1 MIVNIREFLETSSIH
16 GLSHI
21 YRTKKELKLFWILT
35 VFSGFSAAGILIYQ
49 SFDAWSV
56 SPIRTTIETLPIAEI
71 KLPKVTVCPPK
82 NIHTDLNHVLKRTE
96 NMAISSATRED
107 LIHHVLELILEPFY
121 EDLMFNISLLNE
133 ENRYYNWFHGIT
145 DLNLPYWDGSI
156 LKYELNTYAFTGA
169 ICTKYYGKK
178 FEAKKIERKIH
189 YLINVLLPSDSSGNE
204 KWFEENKNVSL
215 YFEVDIDPLQNL
227 DLYEINNTVL
237 NVTASSMPMFNNF
250 TPPQSHKF
258 SAKRIVSLD
267 DVNGEKLGIM
277 PGFKIKWHYNANL
290 TKNIYS
296 YTDDAIP
303 TCKYA
308 KYSYYYYLDSACQYI
323 HDTYDDK
330 QFYYSFR
337 NYNDYFNR

>member
-1 MIVNIREFLETSSIH
+1 M
-16 GLSHI
+16 
-21 YRTKKELKLFWILT
+21 
-35 VFSGFSAAGILIYQ
+35 
-49 SFDAWSV
+49 
-56 SPIRTTIETLPIAEI
+56 
-71 KLPKVTVCPPK
+71 
-82 NIHTDLNHVLKRTE
+82 
-96 NMAISSATRED
+96 
-107 LIHHVLELILEPFY
+107 
-121 EDLMFNISLLNE
+121 
-133 ENRYYNWFHGIT
+133 
-145 DLNLPYWDGSI
+145 
-156 LKYELNTYAFTGA
+156 NTYAFTGA

-237 NVTASSMPMFNNF
+237 NVTTSSIFNNF